1 MLLGPNGAGKTT
13 LIRAL
18 VGVLKP
24 TEGRVLWGQVDI
36 WAEASQRRDFHA
48 TLGWVPQNPGLPPG
62 MTVSDLLRYTAWL
75 KRVPE
80 DVVPGAIDRAL
91 EVSDLD
97 RLARRRVRT
106 LSGGETRRLVLASAV
121 VNRPEILVLD
131 EPTAGLDPEQ
141 RDHFLSMVRTIG
153 ADTTVIMATHLYE
166 DVLAVADVAMAIED
180 GRVIGQEAL
189 ADLTGTSDRA
199 AMTLTGLKAGLGR
212 LRDAARGN
220 P

>member
-1 MLLGPNGAGKTT
+1 
-13 LIRAL
+13 
-18 VGVLKP
+18 
-24 TEGRVLWGQVDI
+24 
-36 WAEASQRRDFHA
+36 
-48 TLGWVPQNPGLPPG
+48 

-91 EVSDLD
+91 ELSNLDL
-97 RLARRRVRT
+97 LARRRVRT
-106 LSGGETRRLVLASAV
+106 LSGGEARRLVLASAV

-141 RDHFLSMVRTIG
+141 RDHFLNVVRTIG

-166 DVLAVADVAMAIED
+166 DVLAVADVAMAIQD
-180 GRVIGQEAL
+180 GRVIGHEAL
-189 ADLTGTSDRA
+189 ADLTGTSDRS
-199 AMTLTGLKAGLGR
+199 AMTITGLKAGLGR